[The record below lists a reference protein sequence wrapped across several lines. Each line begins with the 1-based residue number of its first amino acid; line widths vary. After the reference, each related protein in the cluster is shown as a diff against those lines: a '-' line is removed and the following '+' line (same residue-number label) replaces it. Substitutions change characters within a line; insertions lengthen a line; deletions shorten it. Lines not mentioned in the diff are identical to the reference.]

1 MKQIPLQI
9 LLIILIIN
17 IALFAIANTERRVA
31 LVWGNSSYSGWDNLP
46 VCTNDADTIA
56 DKLAKLGFDTILLKN
71 GTRDEMLTSLEEFE
85 KRIEMEKTDVAVFF
99 YSGHAFNQGDYYLVP
114 SNTELNS
121 ERIKRRDYLPASFI
135 LEVMENSRLSLLF
148 FDACRVGGGIVGLT
162 KGATMVP
169 LVGQANNNS
178 SPKGMTIFYATQD
191 DQKATTGNDG
201 VMSPFSRAL
210 ADHLFDT
217 DEFRSVWQKIKSD
230 VSDRTEQLQRP
241 NCEEPYEN
249 SFFFNP
255 SESVKPDMSQADV
268 VNISYEELLNEYLE
282 TKEQLK
288 QANAEL
294 LTVKYSRVLDENKGE
309 QTNLDN
315 QNNTP
320 RSWNLEALIE
330 KNKSKDKSGI
340 DVSRH
345 QGIINWQTVHE
356 NNQDIEFVCIKAT
369 EGADYVDP
377 RYQDNIRAARNSGIK
392 VGSYHFLSTKSPIEA
407 QFQNFINT
415 VNVEDQDLI
424 PVIDCETRGNW
435 TSEQLR
441 DSLEFFA
448 KKLEHYFGCKPMIYT
463 SEKYFCNN
471 LDSRFKDYPLWIA
484 KYSEAEPQIGYEWTL
499 WQFTDICPVQG
510 IEGNAGVAD
519 ASVFNKKKKLK
530 DILLQKN

>member
-1 MKQIPLQI
+1 MKKKKSLQI
-9 LLIILIIN
+9 LFIIFMIN

-31 LVWGNSSYSGWDNLP
+31 LVWGNSSYLGWDNLP

-56 DKLAKLGFDTILLKN
+56 DKLSGLGFDTILLKN
-71 GTRDEMLTSLEEFE
+71 GTRDEMMTSLEEFE

-148 FDACRVGGGIVGLT
+148 FDACRVGGGIGGLT

-169 LVGQANNNS
+169 QVGQAKNNNS

-210 ADHLFDT
+210 ADHLFDP

-249 SFFFNP
+249 SFYFNP
-255 SESVKPDMSQADV
+255 SDSVKPDMSQADV
-268 VNISYEELLNEYLE
+268 VNISYEELLNKYLE
-282 TKEQLK
+282 TEEKLR
-288 QANAEL
+288 QAKKEL
-294 LTVKYSRVLDENKGE
+294 LTANTIKTGE
-309 QTNLDN
+309 QASSGI
-315 QNNTP
+315 QNIYSESIGVT
-320 RSWNLEALIE
+320 IE
-330 KNKSKDKSGI
+330 KNKSKNKTGI
-340 DVSRH
+340 SVSKH
-345 QGIINWQTVHE
+345 QGIINWKAVHE
-356 NNQDIEFVCIKAT
+356 NNQDIEFVYIKAT
-369 EGADYVDP
+369 DGADFADP
-377 RYQDNIRAARNSGIK
+377 RYQDNIRAARNSGVK

-415 VNVEDQDLI
+415 VNVEDQDII
-424 PVIDCETRGNW
+424 PVIDCESRGNW

-448 KKLEHYFGCKPMIYT
+448 KKVEQHFGCKPMIYT
-463 SEKYFCNN
+463 SEKYFTTN
-471 LDSRFKDYPLWIA
+471 LGSRFKDYPLWIA
-484 KYSEAEPQIGYEWTL
+484 KYLETEPQMDYEWTL
-499 WQFTDICPVQG
+499 WNFTDQCPIPG
-510 IEGNAGVAD
+510 IEGNRGFVE
-519 ASVFNKKKKLK
+519 ASVFNKQKTLK
-530 DILLQKN
+530 DILLLKNL